1 MSNKFQVYVG
11 KTIIAEDDFYEMF
24 EFSHNLND
32 EMSFSMFSL
41 LMGLDYFD
49 EDYLTIEY
57 RQKSSLHDMLDY
69 LSDFVKID
77 VANNI
82 IINYDDIDFIVI
94 VNEDE
99 AYANEP
105 MVKMFKNQYI
115 DLKYLGL
122 FDAEYVS

>member
-1 MSNKFQVYVG
+1 MSSKFQVYVG
-11 KTIIAEDDFYEMF
+11 KTIIAKDDFYEMF

-32 EMSFSMFSL
+32 EMSFSIFSL

-49 EDYLTIEY
+49 EDYLTIKY

-77 VANNI
+77 VADNI
-82 IINYDDIDFIVI
+82 ISNYDDIDFIVV

-105 MVKMFKNQYI
+105 MAKMFKNQYI
-115 DLKYLGL
+115 DIKYLGL
-122 FDAEYVS
+122 FDAEYAS